1 MIWLFSAVICG
12 KKRIY
17 DVDTSVL
24 VAISIEIISML
35 FLVVSVPCG
44 CPARMGKG

>member
-1 MIWLFSAVICG
+1 MAFFSCNMWKEKV
-12 KKRIY
+12 Y

>member
-1 MIWLFSAVICG
+1 MWKEKV
-12 KKRIY
+12 Y